1 MTPKTISHYRII
13 SKLGAG
19 GMGEVYLAEDLT
31 LRRRVALKLLPA
43 KFTQDPE
50 RVRRFEQEARAA
62 SATSHPNILTIY
74 EIGQVET
81 ESGILH
87 FMAMEFVEGQT
98 LRRRLKQGLKLDEAI
113 EIGIQ
118 IASALAA
125 AHRAGIAHRD
135 IKPENIMLRHDGYVK
150 ILDFGLAKLT
160 ETAFQQ
166 GGDPS
171 VTYAETIEDL
181 FNNHYAT
188 VMPESPSES
197 PQETSPGMI
206 MGTVSYMSPE
216 QARGLKVDTRTDIF
230 SFGITLYE
238 MVAGNSPF
246 EGKTTADMMV
256 SILDRHPTALSRY
269 VRNTPAELERIIF
282 KALVKNRDGR
292 YQLVGTML
300 SDLKRLQ
307 RQMLLDAGRERTT
320 ELNPDEIA
328 ASRRPSSRESG
339 KDSGSKDSERPPSGQ
354 ARASSGSQRAPLD
367 SLAVLPFFTTSGD
380 PNAAYLSEG
389 IPESLII
396 NLSRVSELRVMAWS
410 TVIRFRGRE
419 VDALEIGRDLGV
431 RAIFAGRMYQFGEYL
446 VIKTE
451 LVDVNDGSQLWGAQ
465 YRRKLDDLGAIEQEL
480 SLEICERLR
489 VRLNEEERRRLAK
502 RYTENAAAY
511 QAYLKGRYYWNQR
524 TAKALR
530 KAIESFEE
538 AIKLDD
544 SYALAYAGLADC
556 YCLVSIYG
564 GAPPKVVMPRTK
576 AAAMKALDLDGGLA
590 ETHTSLAAALAWF
603 DWDWEAS
610 EREFKRA
617 IELNPHYA
625 VAHHWYGS
633 VLLAAQGRF
642 NEALASEKRA
652 LELEP
657 LSLVINS
664 NLGFICYQA
673 SRFDE
678 AIEYLQRTLDMDD
691 GFVYARFHLGLCHAH
706 RGDYDMAIAELRRA
720 IEQAGGR
727 GALIEAALGYA
738 YAVAGRRDDALR
750 ILAQLQTIPMSRD
763 VSPFYLAMIHAGLDD
778 REQAL
783 KWLESAC
790 EERYNWMVWLSV
802 EPMFEK
808 LRDDKRFKAMMRKIG
823 LIGPISPIGAM
834 GVK

>member
-1 MTPKTISHYRII
+1 MTPETISHYRIL

-19 GMGEVYLAEDLT
+19 GMGEVYLAEDLN
-31 LRRRVALKLLPA
+31 LGRRVALKLLPA
-43 KFTQDPE
+43 KFTTDPE

-81 ESGILH
+81 ETGVTH

-98 LRRRLKQGLKLDEAI
+98 LRQRLKQGLRLDDAI
-113 EIGIQ
+113 EVAVQ

-125 AHRAGIAHRD
+125 AHGVGITHRD
-135 IKPENIMLRHDGYVK
+135 IKPENIMLHNDGYVK

-160 ETAFQQ
+160 ETAFLQ
-166 GGDPS
+166 GSDPAA
-171 VTYAETIEDL
+171 TYSETIEDPL
-181 FNNHYAT
+181 DDRYTTAL
-188 VMPESPSES
+188 PGS
-197 PQETSPGMI
+197 QKETNPGVI
-206 MGTVSYMSPE
+206 LGTVSYMSPE

-230 SFGITLYE
+230 SFGIVLYE
-238 MVAGNSPF
+238 MIAGRSPF

-256 SILDRHPTALSRY
+256 SILDRQPTPISRY
-269 VRNTPAELERIIF
+269 VRNAPVELERIISL
-282 KALVKNRDGR
+282 ALVKNRDGR
-292 YQLVGTML
+292 YQLAKAML
-300 SDLKRLQ
+300 ADLKVLQ
-307 RQMLLDAGRERTT
+307 RRLLLDAGQEQTAELSLDEVAARRTQ
-320 ELNPDEIA
+320 
-328 ASRRPSSRESG
+328 S
-339 KDSGSKDSERPPSGQ
+339 KDSGLKYSG
-354 ARASSGSQRAPLD
+354 RTTSGPVRVSSGSQRAPLD

-380 PNAAYLSEG
+380 PNATYLAEG

-396 NLSRVSELRVMAWS
+396 NLSRLSELRVMAWS
-410 TVIRFRGRE
+410 TVVRFRGRE

-431 RAIFAGRMYQFGEYL
+431 RAIFAGRMYQFGEDL

-480 SLEICERLR
+480 SIEICERLK

-524 TAKALR
+524 TARALR
-530 KAIESFEE
+530 KAVESFEE

-544 SYALAYAGLADC
+544 GYALAYAGLADC

-564 GAPPKVVMPRTK
+564 AAPPKAVMPRAK
-576 AAAMKALDLDGGLA
+576 AAAMKALELDDGLA
-590 ETHTSLAAALAWF
+590 EAHTSLAAALVWF
-603 DWDWEAS
+603 DWNWEAS

-633 VLLAAQGRF
+633 VLLSAQGRF
-642 NEALASEKRA
+642 DEALDSERRA

-664 NLGFICYQA
+664 NMGFICYQA
-673 SRFDE
+673 ARFSE
-678 AIEYLQRTLDMDD
+678 AIEHLQRTLEMDD
-691 GFVYARFHLGLCHAH
+691 DFVYARFHLGMCHAH
-706 RGDYDMAIAELRRA
+706 RGDFDNAIAELRRA

-727 GALIEAALGYA
+727 GALIQAALGYA
-738 YAVAGRRDDALR
+738 YAVAGRRDEALQ
-750 ILAQLQTIPMSRD
+750 ILAQLQTFPMNRD
-763 VSPFYLAMIHAGLDD
+763 VSPFYLAMIHAGLG
-778 REQAL
+778 EKEEAL

-790 EERYNWMVWLSV
+790 EERYNWMVWLGV
-802 EPMFEK
+802 EPMFEN
-808 LRDDKRFKAMMRKIG
+808 LRRAAPFEAMLHRIG
-823 LIGPISPIGAM
+823 LETRQENE
-834 GVK
+834 

>member
-1 MTPKTISHYRII
+1 
-13 SKLGAG
+13 
-19 GMGEVYLAEDLT
+19 
-31 LRRRVALKLLPA
+31 
-43 KFTQDPE
+43 
-50 RVRRFEQEARAA
+50 
-62 SATSHPNILTIY
+62 
-74 EIGQVET
+74 
-81 ESGILH
+81 
-87 FMAMEFVEGQT
+87 
-98 LRRRLKQGLKLDEAI
+98 
-113 EIGIQ
+113 
-118 IASALAA
+118 
-125 AHRAGIAHRD
+125 
-135 IKPENIMLRHDGYVK
+135 
-150 ILDFGLAKLT
+150 
-160 ETAFQQ
+160 
-166 GGDPS
+166 
-171 VTYAETIEDL
+171 
-181 FNNHYAT
+181 
-188 VMPESPSES
+188 
-197 PQETSPGMI
+197 
-206 MGTVSYMSPE
+206 MSPE

-238 MVAGNSPF
+238 MIAGRSPF

-256 SILDRHPTALSRY
+256 SILDRHPIPISRY
-269 VRNTPAELERIIF
+269 VRNLPAELERIIF
-282 KALVKNRDGR
+282 KSLVKDRDRR
-292 YQLVGTML
+292 YQLAEAML
-300 SDLKRLQ
+300 TDIRRLQ
-307 RQMLLDAGRERTT
+307 RQMMLDAAWDQTT
-320 ELNPDEIA
+320 ELSPDELA
-328 ASRRPSSRESG
+328 ASRRQSSRDSG
-339 KDSGSKDSERPPSGQ
+339 RDSGSKDSERTSSGS
-354 ARASSGSQRAPLD
+354 ARTSSGRSTSGSQRAPLD

-380 PNAAYLSEG
+380 PNAAYLAEG

-396 NLSRVSELRVMAWS
+396 NLSRLSELRVMAWS
-410 TVIRFRGRE
+410 TVVRFRGRE

-431 RAIFAGRMYQFGEYL
+431 RAIFAGRMYQFGEDL

-489 VRLNEEERRRLAK
+489 LRLNEEERRRLAK

-530 KAIESFEE
+530 KAIENFEE

-544 SYALAYAGLADC
+544 CYALAYAGLADC

-564 GAPPKVVMPRTK
+564 GAPPKAVMPRAKT
-576 AAAMKALDLDGGLA
+576 AAIKALEIDDGLA
-590 ETHTSLAAALAWF
+590 ETHTSLAVALVWF

-633 VLLAAQGRF
+633 VLLSAQGRF
-642 NEALASEKRA
+642 DEALASERRA

-678 AIEYLQRTLDMDD
+678 AIEHLQRTLDMDD

-706 RGDYDMAIAELRRA
+706 RGEYDMAIAELRLA

-727 GALIEAALGYA
+727 GALIQAALGYA
-738 YAVAGRRDDALR
+738 YAVAGMRDEALG
-750 ILAQLQTIPMSRD
+750 ILAQLQTIPMNRD
-763 VSPFYLAMIHAGLDD
+763 VSPFYLAMIHAGLDEK
-778 REQAL
+778 EQAL

-790 EERYNWMVWLSV
+790 EERYNWMVWLGV
-802 EPMFEK
+802 EPMFAN
-808 LRDDKRFKAMMRKIG
+808 LRGAPQFEAMLRKIG
-823 LIGPISPIGAM
+823 L
-834 GVK
+834 

>member
-1 MTPKTISHYRII
+1 VTPETISHYRIL

-19 GMGEVYLAEDLT
+19 GMGEVYLAEDLN
-31 LRRRVALKLLPA
+31 LGRRVALKLLPA

-81 ESGILH
+81 ETGVMH

-98 LRRRLKQGLKLDEAI
+98 LRQRLKHGLNQDEAI
-113 EIGIQ
+113 EVAIQ

-125 AHRAGIAHRD
+125 AHGVGITHRD
-135 IKPENIMLRHDGYVK
+135 IKPENIMIRHDGYVK

-160 ETAFQQ
+160 ETAFLQ
-166 GGDPS
+166 GVDPAAPPDD
-171 VTYAETIEDL
+171 TFADP
-181 FNNHYAT
+181 FDDRYAT
-188 VMPESPSES
+188 ALPGPLK
-197 PQETSPGMI
+197 ETNPGVI
-206 MGTVSYMSPE
+206 LGTVSYMSPE
-216 QARGLKVDTRTDIF
+216 QARGLKIDTRTDIF
-230 SFGITLYE
+230 SFGIVIYE
-238 MVAGNSPF
+238 MFAGRSPF

-256 SILDRHPTALSRY
+256 SILDRRPTPITRY
-269 VRNTPAELERIIF
+269 VRNAPAELERIIS
-282 KALVKNRDGR
+282 KALVKNRDER
-292 YQLVGTML
+292 YQLATAML
-300 SDLKRLQ
+300 ADLKRLQ
-307 RQMLLDAGRERTT
+307 RRMLLDAGQEQTT
-320 ELNPDEIA
+320 ELSPDEVA
-328 ASRRPSSRESG
+328 AQQRRHSS
-339 KDSGSKDSERPPSGQ
+339 KDSGSRDSGRMSSGPN
-354 ARASSGSQRAPLD
+354 RLSSGSQRAPLD

-380 PNAAYLSEG
+380 PNATYLAEG

-396 NLSRVSELRVMAWS
+396 NLSRLSELRVMAWS
-410 TVIRFRGRE
+410 TVVRYRGRE
-419 VDALEIGRDLGV
+419 GDAIEIGRDLGV
-431 RAIFAGRMYQFGEYL
+431 RAIFAGRMYQFGDDL

-451 LVDVNDGSQLWGAQ
+451 LVDVNDGSQLWGGQ

-480 SLEICERLR
+480 SLEICERLK

-524 TAKALR
+524 TARALR

-538 AIKLDD
+538 AIKLDED
-544 SYALAYAGLADC
+544 YALAYTGLADC

-564 GAPPKVVMPRTK
+564 AAPPKAVMPRAK
-576 AAAMKALDLDGGLA
+576 AAAIKALELDDGLA
-590 ETHTSLAAALAWF
+590 EAHTSLAAALAWF
-603 DWDWEAS
+603 DWNWEAS

-633 VLLAAQGRF
+633 VLLSAQGRF
-642 NEALASEKRA
+642 DEALASESRA
-652 LELEP
+652 LGLEP

-673 SRFDE
+673 SRFAE
-678 AIEYLQRTLDMDD
+678 AIEHLRRTLEMDD
-691 GFVYARFHLGLCHAH
+691 NFVYARFHLGLCHAH
-706 RGDYDMAIAELRRA
+706 RGDYDDSIAELKLA

-727 GALIEAALGYA
+727 GALIQAALGYA
-738 YAVAGRRDDALR
+738 YAVAGRRDEALQ
-750 ILAQLQTIPMSRD
+750 ILAQLQTFPMNRD
-763 VSPFYLAMIHAGLDD
+763 VSPFYLAMVHAGLGDE
-778 REQAL
+778 EQAL

-790 EERYNWMVWLSV
+790 EERYNWMVWLGV

-808 LRDDKRFKAMMRKIG
+808 LRGAAPFEAMLQRVGLEKRQEHE
-823 LIGPISPIGAM
+823 
-834 GVK
+834 